1 MAKKSLEPLTEP
13 MFYILLCFH
22 RSDMC
27 GAEISSYVNDLT
39 DGRVKLGPGTL
50 YSLLSLFQAE
60 DLIKKLPPDGRRIS
74 YSITE
79 RGEQLYQDEIRRLE
93 ACLIDAR
100 RCSYER

>member
-27 GAEISSYVNDLT
+27 GTEISSYVNDLT

-60 DLIKKLPPDGRRIS
+60 DFNQEVTTRWQENFLQHYRAWRAAIS
-74 YSITE
+74 
-79 RGEQLYQDEIRRLE
+79 G
-93 ACLIDAR
+93 
-100 RCSYER
+100 

>member
-27 GAEISSYVNDLT
+27 GTEISSYV
-39 DGRVKLGPGTL
+39 
-50 YSLLSLFQAE
+50 E

-93 ACLIDAR
+93 ACLSDAR

>member
-27 GAEISSYVNDLT
+27 GTEISSYVNDLT
-39 DGRVKLGPGTL
+39 DGRVKLG
-50 YSLLSLFQAE
+50 
-60 DLIKKLPPDGRRIS
+60 IKKLPPDGRRIS

-93 ACLIDAR
+93 ACLSDAR